1 MISTFSDL
9 LENTSISDVIQL
21 YWNNTLLYLTDF
33 FAFLNS
39 LQSRTILNIAEK
51 LPEWLYFD
59 EFQTSLLQIFLGILF
74 LNLLFIV
81 ILWRIYGETICE
93 RFMKLSTLRE
103 IEELKASVAKL
114 KLPKEHTPRI

>member
-21 YWNNTLLYLTDF
+21 YWNNILLYLTDF

-51 LPEWLYFD
+51 FPQWLYFD

-74 LNLLFIV
+74 FNLVFIV

>member
-1 MISTFSDL
+1 TYYLLDEHLFSRLST
-9 LENTSISDVIQL
+9 
-21 YWNNTLLYLTDF
+21 
-33 FAFLNS
+33 
-39 LQSRTILNIAEK
+39 SRTILNIAEK

>member
-21 YWNNTLLYLTDF
+21 YWNNILLYLTDF

>member
-21 YWNNTLLYLTDF
+21 YWNNILVYVTDF

-39 LQSRTILNIAEK
+39 TQSRTILNIAEN
-51 LPEWLYFD
+51 LPQWLYFD
-59 EFQTSLLQIFLGILF
+59 DFQTSLLQIFLGILF